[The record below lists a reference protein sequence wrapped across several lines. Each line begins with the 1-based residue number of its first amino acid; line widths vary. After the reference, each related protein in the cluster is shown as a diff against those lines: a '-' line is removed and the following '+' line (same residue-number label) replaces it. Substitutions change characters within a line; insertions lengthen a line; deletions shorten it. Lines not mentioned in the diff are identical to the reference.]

1 MKIQFRSRLPSH
13 NLYTSVKFC
22 THRSNVNLYKIKTRI
37 AFFCLQDITQKY
49 VFLRERKLIAHFSAK
64 FCVPSFCI
72 IWSKLDL
79 IVAGPPGFP
88 GVRRWSRHPDRANWE
103 SHCGCKLY
111 GGQGLILCLMLKV
124 WNQKVCFDV
133 TSLDLKVWTKIVC
146 NVKSRK
152 KKMTGG

>member
-13 NLYTSVKFC
+13 NLYTWVKFC
-22 THRSNVNLYKIKTRI
+22 THRSNVNLYKVKTRI

-79 IVAGPPGFP
+79 IVAGPQGFP

-111 GGQGLILCLMLKV
+111 GGQGLILCFIQGWSASNIWWIITNVIEDTYFIVV
-124 WNQKVCFDV
+124 WYPLILF
-133 TSLDLKVWTKIVC
+133 
-146 NVKSRK
+146 
-152 KKMTGG
+152 G